1 MIKFKAKM
9 NPNSVMSRSNTES
22 IKHVKNPTKIP
33 VPGGKLIEEFIG
45 RINSGD
51 TSVSVAHMIAPP
63 NWGEEPQTPEFD
75 EITIM
80 LRGKMQVETPDETI
94 VLSAGEVFKVQK
106 GVKVCYS
113 NPFDEENEYWAICF
127 PAFSVELAGR

>member
-1 MIKFKAKM
+1 M
-9 NPNSVMSRSNTES
+9 NTNPDMSRSNTES

-51 TSVSVAHMIAPP
+51 SAVSVAHMIAPP

-94 VLSAGEVFKVQK
+94 VLSAGEVFMVQK

>member
-1 MIKFKAKM
+1 MIKFDPKIYSH
-9 NPNSVMSRSNTES
+9 PNMSHSNTES

-45 RINSGD
+45 RVNSGD
-51 TSVSVAHMIAPP
+51 SNVSVAHMVAPA

-75 EITIM
+75 EITI
-80 LRGKMQVETPDETI
+80 LVKGKMQIETPVETI
-94 VLSAGEVFKVQK
+94 VLSVGEVFMVEK
-106 GVKVCYS
+106 GVTVRYS

>member
-1 MIKFKAKM
+1 
-9 NPNSVMSRSNTES
+9 MSNNNTNS
-22 IKHVKNPTKIP
+22 IKLIKNPTTIP

-51 TSVSVAHMIAPP
+51 SNVSVAHMIAPA
-63 NWGEEPQTPEFD
+63 NWSEEPQTPEFD

-80 LRGKMQVETPDETI
+80 MRGRMQVETPGKTI
-94 VLSAGEVFKVQK
+94 VLSAGEVFFVQK
-106 GVKVCYS
+106 GIKICYS
-113 NPFDEENEYWAICF
+113 NPFDEENEYWAICI

>member
-1 MIKFKAKM
+1 MSHV
-9 NPNSVMSRSNTES
+9 NSDS
-22 IKHVKNPTKIP
+22 IKHIKTPTKIP

-45 RINSGD
+45 RVNSGEAD
-51 TSVSVAHMIAPP
+51 VSVAHMIAPP
-63 NWGEEPQTPEFD
+63 QWGEEPQTPAFD

-80 LRGKMQVETPDETI
+80 LRGRMQIETPNETI
-94 VLSAGEVFKVQK
+94 VLSAGEVFMSRK

-113 NPFDEENEYWAICF
+113 NPFDEENEYWAVCF

>member
-1 MIKFKAKM
+1 MIKFEAKM
-9 NPNSVMSRSNTES
+9 NTTPDMSRSNTES

-51 TSVSVAHMIAPP
+51 STVSIAHMIAPP

>member
-1 MIKFKAKM
+1 M
-9 NPNSVMSRSNTES
+9 NPHSDMSQSITNS
-22 IKHVKNPTKIP
+22 IKHIKNPTKIP

-45 RINSGD
+45 RVNSGD
-51 TSVSVAHMIAPP
+51 STVSVAHMIAPP

-80 LRGKMQVETPDETI
+80 LRGKMQIETSDETI
-94 VLSAGEVFKVQK
+94 VLSSGEVFFVQK

-127 PAFSVELAGR
+127 PAFSIELAGR

>member
-1 MIKFKAKM
+1 MIKFDSIKNLLSPM
-9 NPNSVMSRSNTES
+9 LQNTIDS
-22 IKHVKNPTKIP
+22 IKHIKSPTQIP

-45 RINSGD
+45 RIHSGD
-51 TSVSVAHMIAPP
+51 TNVSVAHMIAPP

-80 LRGKMQVETPDETI
+80 LRGKMQIAIPDKII
-94 VLSAGEVFKVQK
+94 VLSAGEVFFVQK

-113 NPFDEENEYWAICF
+113 NPFDEENEYWAICI

>member
-1 MIKFKAKM
+1 M
-9 NPNSVMSRSNTES
+9 NPHSDMSRSTKDS
-22 IKHVKNPTKIP
+22 IKHVKIPTQIP

-51 TSVSVAHMIAPP
+51 TNVSIAHMIAPP
-63 NWGEEPQTPEFD
+63 EWGEEPQTPEFD

-80 LRGKMQVETPDETI
+80 VRGKMQIETPEDTI
-94 VLSAGEVFKVQK
+94 VLSAGEVFMVKK
-106 GVKVCYS
+106 GIKVCYS
-113 NPFDEENEYWAICF
+113 NPFNEENEYWAICF

>member
-1 MIKFKAKM
+1 MIKFEAKL
-9 NPNSVMSRSNTES
+9 NPHSDMSHNNTDS
-22 IKHVKNPTKIP
+22 FKHIKNPTKIP

-45 RINSGD
+45 RVTSGD
-51 TSVSVAHMIAPP
+51 RNVSVAHMIAPA

-80 LRGKMQVETPDETI
+80 LKGKMQIETPDTTVI
-94 VLSAGEVFKVQK
+94 LSAGEVFLVQK

>member
-1 MIKFKAKM
+1 
-9 NPNSVMSRSNTES
+9 MSNNNTSS
-22 IKHVKNPTKIP
+22 IKQIKNPTTIP

-51 TSVSVAHMIAPP
+51 NNVSVAHMIAPA
-63 NWGEEPQTPEFD
+63 NWSEEPQTPEFD

-80 LRGKMQVETPDETI
+80 IRGRMQVQTPGKTI
-94 VLSAGEVFKVQK
+94 VLSAGEVFFVQK
-106 GVKVCYS
+106 GIKICYS

>member
-1 MIKFKAKM
+1 MIKFALNLKS
-9 NPNSVMSRSNTES
+9 NPDMSNGNKES
-22 IKHVKNPTKIP
+22 IKHVVHPTQIP

-45 RINSGD
+45 RVNTGD
-51 TSVSVAHMIAPP
+51 QDVSVAHMIAPP
-63 NWGEEPQTPEFD
+63 HWGEEPQTPEFD

-80 LRGKMQVETPDETI
+80 LRGKMQIQTSDGTKI
-94 VLSAGEVFKVQK
+94 VSAGEVFMARK
-106 GVKVCYS
+106 GITVCYG

>member
-1 MIKFKAKM
+1 MIKFEAKM
-9 NPNSVMSRSNTES
+9 NTNPDMSRSNTES

-51 TSVSVAHMIAPP
+51 STVSIAHMIAPP